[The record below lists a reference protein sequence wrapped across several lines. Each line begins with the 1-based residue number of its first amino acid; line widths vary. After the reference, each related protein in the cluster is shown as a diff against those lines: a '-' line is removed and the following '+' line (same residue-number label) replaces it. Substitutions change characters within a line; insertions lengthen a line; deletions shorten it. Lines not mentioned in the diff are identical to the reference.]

1 MPEIKLSDK
10 QVSKLLAINSQMNE
24 LRGLLATK
32 EQHFND
38 LVELVADQ
46 HDLVV
51 NLPIELRG
59 NVLSWKEADAD

>member
-59 NVLSWKEADAD
+59 NVLSWKEAGAD

>member
-24 LRGLLATK
+24 LRTLLATK

-38 LVELVADQ
+38 LVEVIADQ